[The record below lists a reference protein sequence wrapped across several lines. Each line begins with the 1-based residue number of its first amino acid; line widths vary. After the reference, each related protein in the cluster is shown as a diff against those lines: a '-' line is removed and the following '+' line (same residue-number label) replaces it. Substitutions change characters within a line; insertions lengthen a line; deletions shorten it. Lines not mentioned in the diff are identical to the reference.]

1 MIQLVVG
8 AKGKGKTKYL
18 LDKANAAIKES
29 DGRIVY
35 IVKSLNHMHDLDI
48 KIRLV
53 DASRYP
59 LRSGDEFI
67 GFILG
72 IVSSNYDI
80 QQVYLDSFLKL
91 AKLEQLEDDKALVTD
106 YVNQL
111 NYISN
116 MHNVDFIISMS
127 KELEDLDP
135 SIREFAITEF

>member
-8 AKGKGKTKYL
+8 DKGKGKTKYL
-18 LDKANAAIKES
+18 LDKANAAMKEA

-35 IVKSLNHMHDLDI
+35 VDKSRNHMYELNN

-80 QQVYLDSFLKL
+80 QQVYLDSFLTL
-91 AKLEQLEDDKALVTD
+91 ARLEEQGDATINE
-106 YVNQL
+106 
-111 NYISN
+111 YISQLVYISDLCQ
-116 MHNVDFIISMS
+116 VDFIISISMNPADLS
-127 KELEDLDP
+127 SELQQYAVTD
-135 SIREFAITEF
+135 F

>member
-8 AKGKGKTKYL
+8 DKGKGKTKYL
-18 LDKANAAIKES
+18 LDKANAAIKEA

-35 IVKSLNHMHDLDI
+35 IDKSRNHMYELNN

-59 LRSGDEFI
+59 LKSGDEFI

-80 QQVYLDSFLKL
+80 QQVYLDSFLKM
-91 AKLEQLEDDKALVTD
+91 ARLEHEDAPIND
-106 YVNQL
+106 
-111 NYISN
+111 YISQLLTISELC
-116 MHNVDFIISMS
+116 NVDFIISLSMS
-127 KELEDLDP
+127 IDDLNPEL
-135 SIREFAITEF
+135 RQYAITDF

>member
-8 AKGKGKTKYL
+8 DKGKGKTKYL
-18 LDKANAAIKES
+18 LDKANAAMKEA

-35 IVKSLNHMHDLDI
+35 VDKSRNHMYELNN

-80 QQVYLDSFLKL
+80 QQVYLDSFLTL
-91 AKLEQLEDDKALVTD
+91 ARLEEQGDATINE
-106 YVNQL
+106 
-111 NYISN
+111 YISQLVYISDLCQ
-116 MHNVDFIISMS
+116 VDFIISISMNPADLS
-127 KELEDLDP
+127 PELQQYAVTD
-135 SIREFAITEF
+135 F

>member
-1 MIQLVVG
+1 MIQLVIG
-8 AKGKGKTKYL
+8 AKGRGKTKYL
-18 LDKANAAIKES
+18 LDTANAAIKEA

-35 IVKSLNHMHDLDI
+35 IDKSLNHMYELNN

-59 LRSGDEFI
+59 LRSGDEFM

-91 AKLEQLEDDKALVTD
+91 AKLEHVDDDKERIKD

-111 NYISN
+111 NYVSN
-116 MHNVDFIISMS
+116 LHNVDFIISMS
-127 KELEDLDP
+127 KAYEDLDP
-135 SIREFAITEF
+135 ELQQYAVTEF

>member
-35 IVKSLNHMHDLDI
+35 IDKSLNHMHDLDI